1 MLDQLCL
8 LHKFTVMIK
17 AILSITSIVLLAA
30 FGLRIYFAMVPP
42 PEATLTQPLS
52 VIVPEHLDGWR
63 VRTIPMDQSPE
74 AAARIENFLNFDD
87 AIFRVFEQGD
97 TMIGLYIAY
106 WTPGKTSYRWAGV
119 HTPDTCWVLAGWV
132 RKERESAVP
141 LASRNTELKPAEFG
155 IYVKDGIAQHVFFW
169 HLVGG
174 EPYRLNQHGTHN
186 IWASLVDIREF
197 GLNLRKEQFFV
208 RLSSNRPLEDLERMP
223 GFDAI
228 LASLTEIGLEL
239 RPE

>member
-1 MLDQLCL
+1 MALDES
-8 LHKFTVMIK
+8 VMIK
-17 AILSITSIVLLAA
+17 TVLSITALVLVGA
-30 FGLRIYFAMVPP
+30 FGLRVYFSLVPP

-52 VIVPEHLDGWR
+52 VIVPGQIDGWT

-119 HTPDTCWVLAGWV
+119 HTPDTCWVQAGWV

-141 LASRNTELKPAEFG
+141 LASLNTELKPAEFG
-155 IYVKDGIAQHVFFW
+155 IYAKDGLAQHVFFW

-174 EPYRLNQHGTHN
+174 EPYRYNQQGLHN
-186 IWASLVDIREF
+186 IWASLVDVREF

-208 RLSSNRPLEDLERMP
+208 RLSSNRPLAELERLA

-239 RPE
+239 SPDAENAYH